1 MKNLPLIAIAPVALT
16 IVACEPREVPATLE
30 ARYRQEDL
38 VRFHSV
44 YRDLCR
50 IGRARACTA
59 EHMIRETL
67 REGGVCYGP
76 AQWGEKNTFHTCN
89 ATDRA
94 MDEQRQNQYEIAMN
108 ARAENEGDLR

>member
-1 MKNLPLIAIAPVALT
+1 MICSGCPRIAFDQSSVRVTPATFACEAAMKNLPLIAIAPVALT

-67 REGGVCYGP
+67 REGGVCY
-76 AQWGEKNTFHTCN
+76 
-89 ATDRA
+89 
-94 MDEQRQNQYEIAMN
+94 
-108 ARAENEGDLR
+108 